1 MCTRQVGCTCVSRA
15 MPVVMGCC
23 ASAGAL
29 PASGAA
35 RRAGAEYH
43 QHGAAPHGDGAG
55 AAAAQQMGGAV
66 CAILLGAHDTPRQC
80 AGGGGL
86 LAAKQYG
93 LMSPLKEP
101 VPQLSASG
109 MHMCICVH
117 HKDSTHSEHL
127 RVHRKSHSVAT
138 VSTAKAAEVSLPM
151 T

>member
-1 MCTRQVGCTCVSRA
+1 

-66 CAILLGAHDTPRQC
+66 CAILLGALDTPRQC

-86 LAAKQYG
+86 LAAKHIWPHVSSQRAC
-93 LMSPLKEP
+93 
-101 VPQLSASG
+101 ASVICLG
-109 MHMCICVH
+109 YAYVHMYSI
-117 HKDSTHSEHL
+117 KT
-127 RVHRKSHSVAT
+127 
-138 VSTAKAAEVSLPM
+138 
-151 T
+151 